1 MVGKMIACHDIV
13 SATGPAKSVRVSLRE
28 TRLPVGDAIARGPIA
43 GSDPAR
49 VANCGSLQFRG
60 RSRLYLIMA

>member
-49 VANCGSLQFRG
+49 VSCGSLQIRG